1 MCDYI
6 EFCAD
11 RLLLSLGCSKTY
23 NARNPFDWMD
33 LISLQVRR
41 YDGGREGGREGG
53 VGVFCSVPC
62 YVVVTS
68 RVTHSS
74 LPSLPPSLPPSSPT
88 QGKTNFFEKRVGEYA
103 KSGVGGNVE
112 DQVFSLE
119 VDF

>member
-33 LISLQVRR
+33 LISLQVRT
-41 YDGGREGGREGG
+41 EGGREG
-53 VGVFCSVPC
+53 V
-62 YVVVTS
+62 YVLFLMGRHESLTS
-68 RVTHSS
+68 
-74 LPSLPPSLPPSSPT
+74 PSLPPSLLLT

>member
-11 RLLLSLGCSKTY
+11 RLLLSLGCSKAYHT
-23 NARNPFDWMD
+23 RNPFDWMD
-33 LISLQVRR
+33 LISLQV
-41 YDGGREGGREGG
+41 GREGGRNGKKGGREG
-53 VGVFCSVPC
+53 VPVS
-62 YVVVTS
+62 YSILPNSEATYPPPRFS
-68 RVTHSS
+68 FP
-74 LPSLPPSLPPSSPT
+74 PSLPPSLPP

-119 VDF
+119 AEF